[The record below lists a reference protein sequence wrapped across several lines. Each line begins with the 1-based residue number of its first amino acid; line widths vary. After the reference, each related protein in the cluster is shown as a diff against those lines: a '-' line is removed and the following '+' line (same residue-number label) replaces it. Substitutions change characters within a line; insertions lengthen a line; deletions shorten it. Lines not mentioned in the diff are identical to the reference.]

1 MKEPWYLAFLII
13 PVFIFFFEIKKSKSK
28 TDFFYTVSAL
38 INKEKGASVFKI
50 KHFCLTLLYCISM
63 VLFVVALSSPTV
75 IHKEDILTASAKP
88 FAGDTIFLF
97 DISNSM
103 FADDGGISRLE
114 KSKQAAYRLTVGS
127 TERYGIVVFKG
138 DGFLL
143 VPLTGSKEGV
153 LSAISLLEPDI
164 YSETGTD
171 IGKGL
176 LKTIL
181 SFPDNEN
188 TSKKI
193 YLFTDGEEPEKGSFS
208 FIHQAISKE
217 IEAQKIKLF
226 VIPPENKEAFPI
238 GETGIVTKTDIDM
251 INRIASLPSASLLEY
266 KNIFSEAI
274 PEIETVKTIE
284 TDLTVFFAAI
294 GFVFFTVAIFVRR
307 VKWQRFI

>member
-13 PVFIFFFEIKKSKSK
+13 PLFIFFFEIKKSKNK

-63 VLFVVALSSPTV
+63 VFLAVSLSSPAA
-75 IHKEDILTASAKP
+75 IYKENISTAFAKP

-103 FADDGGISRLE
+103 IADDGGISRLE
-114 KSKQAAYRLTVGS
+114 KSKQAAYRLTGGS
-127 TERYGIVVFKG
+127 AERYGIVVFKG

-153 LSAISLLEPDI
+153 LNAISLLEPDI

-176 LKTIL
+176 LKAIL
-181 SFPDNEN
+181 AFPDNEN

-193 YLFTDGEEPEKGSFS
+193 YLFTDGEEPEKGSFPS
-208 FIHQAISKE
+208 IQQAISKE
-217 IEAQKIKLF
+217 IEEQSIELF
-226 VIPPENKEAFPI
+226 VIPPENKEAFPV
-238 GETGIVTKTDIDM
+238 GETGIVTKTDIEM
-251 INRIASLPSASLLEY
+251 INKIISLPSASLLEY

-274 PEIETVKTIE
+274 PEIETVKARE

-294 GFVFFTVAIFVRR
+294 GFAFFTIAIFLRR
-307 VKWQRFI
+307 IKWQGFI